1 VLSKEELVRYNRQ
14 IILPNFGLEGQEK
27 LKASKVL
34 IIGAGGLGIPNI
46 SYLSAAGVGEIGIV
60 EYDEI
65 SLTNLQRQVIYST
78 ATIGES
84 KAENAKQRIKELN
97 PNVKV
102 QLFETTLN
110 ASNAMEIISQFDLV
124 IDGSFKVNSQRYER
138 LWPDR

>member
-1 VLSKEELVRYNRQ
+1 
-14 IILPNFGLEGQEK
+14 
-27 LKASKVL
+27 
-34 IIGAGGLGIPNI
+34 
-46 SYLSAAGVGEIGIV
+46 V